1 MSIAYYICA
10 DVSEDDEDYE
20 VFLDVSGKAIADVDE
35 ALLERLAEQA
45 NVMPLMSFFSIPEG
59 EWDEYLDE
67 VEDLLEDGEIFDPS
81 EVTWFSPVEGL
92 KTVSGLMSII
102 EKNPDVLED
111 AEAVLEDL
119 QAMAR
124 VLIHLCERDISW
136 HLAIDI

>member
-10 DVSEDDEDYE
+10 NVSEDDEDYE

-67 VEDLLEDGEIFDPS
+67 VEDLLEDGEVFDPS
-81 EVTWFSPVEGL
+81 EVTWFSAAEGL
-92 KTVSGLMSII
+92 KTVSGLMAMI
-102 EKNPDVLED
+102 EKDPDVLD
-111 AEAVLEDL
+111 DPEAVLDDL

-124 VLIHLCERDISW
+124 VLLHLSEREISW

>member
-10 DVSEDDEDYE
+10 NVSEDDEDYE

-81 EVTWFSPVEGL
+81 EVIWFSPVEGL

-102 EKNPDVLED
+102 EKDPDVLED

>member
-10 DVSEDDEDYE
+10 NVSEDDEDYE

-35 ALLERLAEQA
+35 DLLERLAEQA

-59 EWDEYLDE
+59 EWDEYIEE
-67 VEDLLEDGEIFDPS
+67 VEDLLEEGEEFDPS
-81 EVTWFSPVEGL
+81 EVTWFSAAEGL
-92 KTVSGLMSII
+92 KTVSGLMAII
-102 EKNPDVLED
+102 EKDPDVLED
-111 AEAVLEDL
+111 AEAVLDDS

-124 VLIHLCERDISW
+124 VLLHLSEREISW